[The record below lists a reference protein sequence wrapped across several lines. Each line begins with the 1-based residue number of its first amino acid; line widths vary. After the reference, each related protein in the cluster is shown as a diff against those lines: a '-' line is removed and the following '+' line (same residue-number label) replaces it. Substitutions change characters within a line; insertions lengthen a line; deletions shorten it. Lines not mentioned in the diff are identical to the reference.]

1 MKLGSIFNVLLIW
14 GCRDYVGTH
23 PLKYQKWQFFMP
35 PLLKEIEF
43 WKKKTWNR
51 IFFCKPNT
59 KILHSILIEHSN
71 ARNNSNS
78 WRKLPFRVF
87 FPRKSLAAW
96 CLKARKNSLYFGH
109 LEKDYLC
116 SHDLKII
123 NPLLKIVRKSAS
135 FMNSK
140 DGKFLPT
147 NCL

>member
-1 MKLGSIFNVLLIW
+1 
-14 GCRDYVGTH
+14 
-23 PLKYQKWQFFMP
+23 MP

-51 IFFCKPNT
+51 PFFCKSNT

-123 NPLLKIVRKSAS
+123 IPLKIVRVTLYVTLQLVLEQFIDYWNTAC
-135 FMNSK
+135 FMKLKIMFIFAIWHSETHSL
-140 DGKFLPT
+140 FP
-147 NCL
+147 